1 MTVKVLGFTYKP
13 KIEAV
18 HDGRCDQTIRKGRR
32 INTLDELLLFT
43 WSGKPYRSPWLWRK
57 RAICVEAIP
66 IKAHTWGFELLGHC
80 DGERTGAEFAWDTS
94 FMDSVAARDYINP
107 PTGTGLRDVLLKTHK
122 IGEDG
127 KLFQIIRWKGVD

>member
-18 HDGRCDQTIRKGRR
+18 HDGRCNQTIRKGRR

-57 RAICVEAIP
+57 RAICTSASP
-66 IKAHTWGFELLGHC
+66 IRVCL
-80 DGERTGAEFAWDTS
+80 DGISLSECTRVLHRWDTP
-94 FMDSVAARDYINP
+94 FMDDLAARDFIDP
-107 PTGTGLRDVLLKTHK
+107 PTGTGLRDVLLKMHK

-127 KLFQIIRWKGVD
+127 ELFQIIRWKGVD